1 MSNGSVNKVILI
13 GNVGNDPEI
22 RFLPDST
29 CVANLSIATSE
40 KWKDKKSGQMV
51 EKTEWHRCNAFDKL
65 AEIIGEYVKKGS
77 KIYIEGSIHTRK
89 WQDQSGQ
96 DRYSTE
102 IRVKE
107 MQMLYSR
114 NTEAGNAGYG
124 QPQPPQP
131 QAAPPSQPGTDTG
144 GGFNDFDDSEIPF

>member
-1 MSNGSVNKVILI
+1 MSRGINKAIIV

-22 RFLPDST
+22 KYMPSGKA
-29 CVANLSIATSE
+29 VANFSIATSE
-40 KWKDKKSGQMV
+40 TWKDKQTGEQK

-107 MQMLYSR
+107 MQMLDSR